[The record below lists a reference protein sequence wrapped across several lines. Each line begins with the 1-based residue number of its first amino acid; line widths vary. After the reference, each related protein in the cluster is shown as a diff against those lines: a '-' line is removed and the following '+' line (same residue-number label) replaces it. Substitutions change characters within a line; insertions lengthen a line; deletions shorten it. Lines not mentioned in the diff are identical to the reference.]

1 MRWFFMN
8 RNDFND
14 TLRVN
19 IEELVRKTITTCSV
33 DIKRIYD
40 AIDLSEEVKKLT
52 QQVSTLE
59 IKKSKIEEDFAKE
72 RREIEHKLGLE
83 KNRQKQELELG
94 LREQQIKLREE
105 NLKADRDRFEANMKF
120 MNDRFSTEVGYLK
133 DMITKLVPTTT
144 VKITE
149 ER

>member
-94 LREQQIKLREE
+94 LREQQIKLKEE